1 MKTLKNFL
9 RKIRHVSGRLFECKS
24 GILLCRPV
32 KPGEAPEQRDTDA
45 GPKVVR
51 ITSPTEGIPL
61 KAQEFQWRKEQGN
74 ELFGLVVDNK
84 LRSYGWVAS
93 AGSRVG
99 VLHDLHL
106 TVPEQAFYIWDCATD
121 PAFRGR
127 GYFQKL
133 LDGIVADHQPG
144 SKLGLVAVDS
154 HNEPSKSALL
164 KSGFHPVF
172 TYLSVRSIG
181 AVLFSVVIKNGK
193 LKKAQRQFDALT
205 QGDTKP

>member
-1 MKTLKNFL
+1 MKTLKNIL
-9 RKIRHVSGRLFECKS
+9 RKIRQLSGRLFECKS

-32 KPGEAPEQRDTDA
+32 KPGEDPAQRNADA

-51 ITSPTEGIPL
+51 ITAPTEGIPL
-61 KAQEFQWRKEQGN
+61 KTQEFQWRKEQGN
-74 ELFGLVVDNK
+74 ELFGLVVDDE

-133 LDGIVADHQPG
+133 LDGIVAEHQSG

-154 HNEPSKSALL
+154 HNEASKSALL
-164 KSGFHPVF
+164 KSGFRPAF

-181 AVLFSVVIKNGK
+181 VVLFSVVVKNGK
-193 LKKAQRQFDALT
+193 FRRAQRQFDALS
-205 QGDTKP
+205 QGDAEP